1 MNMATEIKSQRTS
14 MSLTWLVAMVV
25 LVVIGAIAWIV
36 QLSQGMSVLGIG
48 QIVVW
53 GLYIAAFFTLVG
65 LASGLLIMAVLADL
79 KVIPGLL
86 AFRRN
91 LLIGALASYVGG
103 GFMILMDIGK
113 PLRVLNMVFYANFS
127 SPFVWD
133 FLSLALGVVMT
144 VIYLFVAQ
152 KGRWLSIVTGIVAG
166 LVVVFEGWILSM
178 SAGSPLWSGG
188 MMPAI
193 FLVEGLLA
201 ALAVTFIAKTEPFT
215 SDWLRRGMLVLLP
228 IILLFNIFEFAAAL
242 YAGDVDDLAGTN
254 LILSNPMF
262 WLAIVLG
269 IILPFVFL
277 LLAGRN
283 RTTDV
288 VAAVLV
294 ILGVFV
300 AKSVTLVSGQ
310 AISFMMGTAVYKPSI
325 VEFAGV
331 IGIVGLAGLL
341 FILGNRYIPQK
352 KA

>member
-1 MNMATEIKSQRTS
+1 MNMATEVKSQRTS
-14 MSLTWLVAMVV
+14 MNMTWLIATAV
-25 LVVIGAIAWIV
+25 LVVVGLVAWIV

-79 KVIPGLL
+79 KVIPGLQ

-113 PLRVLNMVFYANFS
+113 PLRVLNMVFFANFS

-144 VIYLFVAQ
+144 VVYLLVVQ
-152 KGRWLSIVTGIVAG
+152 KGKWLSVVTGIVAG
-166 LVVVFEGWILSM
+166 LVVIFEGWILSM
-178 SAGSPLWSGG
+178 SSGSPLWSGG

-193 FLVEGLLA
+193 FLVEGLLV
-201 ALAVTFIAKTEPFT
+201 ALAVTFIANPVPQT
-215 SDWLRRGMLVLLP
+215 SDWLRRGLLVLLP
-228 IILLFNIFEFAAAL
+228 IVLLFNIFEMAAAL

-254 LILSNPMF
+254 LVLSNPMF

-269 IILPFVFL
+269 VILPFVL
-277 LLAGRN
+277 LLWAGRN
-283 RTTDV
+283 RTIDL

-294 ILGVFV
+294 ILGVFT

-310 AISFMMGTAVYKPSI
+310 AISFLMGTAVYKPTI

-331 IGIVGLAGLL
+331 IGIVGLVGLL

>member
-14 MSLTWLVAMVV
+14 MNMTWLVATAV
-25 LVVIGAIAWIV
+25 LVVVGLVAWIV
-36 QLSQGMSVLGIG
+36 QLSQGMSVLGVG

-91 LLIGALASYVGG
+91 LLIGALASYVAG

-152 KGRWLSIVTGIVAG
+152 KGKWLSVITGIVAG
-166 LVVVFEGWILSM
+166 LVVIFEGWILSM
-178 SAGSPLWSGG
+178 SSGSPLWSGG

-193 FLVEGLLA
+193 FLVEGLLV
-201 ALAVTFIAKTEPFT
+201 ALAVTFIVNPAPLT

-228 IILLFNIFEFAAAL
+228 IILLFNIFEMAANL
-242 YAGDVDDLAGTN
+242 YAGDLDDLAGTN
-254 LILSNPMF
+254 LVLSNPMF

-269 IILPFVFL
+269 IILPFVL
-277 LLAGRN
+277 LLWAGRN
-283 RTTDV
+283 RTIDL

-294 ILGVFV
+294 ILGVFT

-310 AISFMMGTAVYKPSI
+310 AISFLMGTAVYKPSI

-331 IGIVGLAGLL
+331 IGIVGFAGLL